1 MGRQG
6 LKGRR
11 PALTGRMRSH
21 IAGRRTFSPY
31 KGVARCGRV
40 AACGA
45 PKLDYVLEDEE
56 RAAHQSMHGP
66 CDVA

>member
-1 MGRQG
+1 MERQG
-6 LKGRR
+6 LKERR

-21 IAGRRTFSPY
+21 VAGRRSFSPY
-31 KGVARCGRV
+31 DIVARRGRV

-45 PKLDYVLEDEE
+45 PKCDYVLEDEE
-56 RAAHQSMHGP
+56 GAEHESMHGP